1 MPNSPSV
8 ILKVWKF
15 SGKQLP
21 FIYDGRPKK
30 LRWGDD
36 SRNNT
41 GIYTS
46 PQNPKANSQAEVLLT
61 SPCAAHSREES
72 SPLCFL
78 PAQRHVCLLVLDPM
92 KLAIKRPIPGSIAL
106 KGWTLLRSHSARD
119 CHLLNHCAHHMHPRY
134 LQHCSEEHE
143 QDSCTQVE
151 LQPQASRVYGKT
163 SFPSGG
169 VPQWLIT
176 IEDRCQLPVSLL
188 QHFCLAK
195 GKLRDLFNVLK
206 E

>member
-1 MPNSPSV
+1 MPSSPSV

-30 LRWGDD
+30 LGLGDD

-78 PAQRHVCLLVLDPM
+78 ASPEACLFVGFRFNE
-92 KLAIKRPIPGSIAL
+92 IG
-106 KGWTLLRSHSARD
+106 
-119 CHLLNHCAHHMHPRY
+119 N
-134 LQHCSEEHE
+134 QE
-143 QDSCTQVE
+143 
-151 LQPQASRVYGKT
+151 
-163 SFPSGG
+163 
-169 VPQWLIT
+169 
-176 IEDRCQLPVSLL
+176 
-188 QHFCLAK
+188 CLSQGA
-195 GKLRDLFNVLK
+195 
-206 E
+206 